1 MIDMNVESASV
12 ETGVKALAADALY
25 KPVDQA
31 SLSFATTE
39 ELTTVE
45 GMVNQDRALRAIELG
60 LDIAVDG
67 FNIFVIGQSTA
78 RIPEAVKS
86 LLLADAS
93 KRPIP
98 PDWVYVHNFAA
109 PHKPV
114 ALELPPGRAPH
125 FRRAMQH
132 LIEDVRTALP
142 AVFESEDYQARRRAI
157 DEASSTKQSQGFAA
171 LRDMALARK
180 IAILRTPLGFGLVP
194 IENGEVV
201 EPKVFNSWP
210 SERRELTEKAI
221 RDLEPELERLVRSIP
236 RLDKEHRE
244 AVRKLDRETAQFA
257 VGQLIDETKAS
268 FEDLPKIGEHL
279 ERMRRDLIEN
289 VGLFIPQE
297 GSEQEPGRA
306 SPGGAFERYEVN
318 VLVSQAEGATG
329 APVVEEVHP
338 TLANLVGRIEYLA
351 AQGVLVTNF
360 RLIKAGALHRAN
372 GGYFLVDIRN
382 LLIEPFS
389 WAAVKRTLHNKRITI
404 EDVSRVLGLASTVS
418 IEPDPIPLDL
428 KVVLFGDRLLYYLL
442 ATFDPEVQQYFKIL
456 ADFDDD
462 IDRSPAT
469 EMALARL
476 IASLSRQ
483 ERLKA
488 LDRGGVARL
497 VEHAARLADD
507 SSKLTLMNE
516 QLRDI
521 LVEADHCAGASGSS
535 VISGVHVS
543 RAIDHQIERAG
554 RLRALSQRQILEDIA
569 LISTSGTRIGQI
581 NGLSVISLAGYAF
594 GRPTRI
600 TCRVR
605 PGSGKIVDIE
615 REIELGGPI
624 HSKGVLI
631 LTGFLAG
638 RYALAAPMSLYAS
651 LVFEQS
657 YSGVEGDSASSAEL
671 YALLSALSESSLRQD
686 LAVTG
691 SVNQFGDVQAIGGV
705 NEKIEGF
712 FDICHKRG
720 LTGTQGVIIP
730 AGNARH
736 LMLKAEIIDACRQNR
751 FFVYPVATIDQGIAL
766 LTGHNAGQR
775 GPDGNFP
782 AGSLNRAVEDRLRQ
796 FAEVRRAYETE
807 SERKIF

>member
-521 LVEADHCAGASGSS
+521 LVESDHCAGASGSS

-671 YALLSALSESSLRQD
+671 YALLSALSEASLRQD

>member
-171 LRDMALARK
+171 LRDMALARN

-521 LVEADHCAGASGSS
+521 LVESDHCAGASGSS

>member
-125 FRRAMQH
+125 FRGAMQH

-171 LRDMALARK
+171 LRDMALARN

-404 EDVSRVLGLASTVS
+404 EDVSRFLGLASTVS

-671 YALLSALSESSLRQD
+671 YALLSALSEASLRQD